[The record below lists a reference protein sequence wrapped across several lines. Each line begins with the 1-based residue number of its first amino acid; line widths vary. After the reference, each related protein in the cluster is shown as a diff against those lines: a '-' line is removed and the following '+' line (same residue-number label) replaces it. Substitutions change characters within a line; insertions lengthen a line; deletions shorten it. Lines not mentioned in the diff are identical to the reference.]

1 MTDIHPRTLPDGP
14 VIFDCDGTLVS
25 TEGAWDKAY
34 ENLFIRHHRELDR
47 SDRHRLV
54 GLTRIDLGYELAR
67 LLDLPGQHTAL
78 GDEVIALVT
87 SNHGQGVT
95 AMPGAADMITDLA
108 GRRLL
113 GVASNTLRDIVEQY
127 LVQLGFADLVAVI
140 VGSDNVAAP
149 KPAPDV
155 YRYACEELGADP
167 RTAIAVEDSALGAQA
182 ARDAGLY
189 VIGVPSQPDMP
200 LPAAHL
206 VFPSLTDPR
215 LRNMLLFPPAARRT
229 A

>member
-1 MTDIHPRTLPDGP
+1 MTDLRPRTIPDGP

-34 ENLFIRHHRELDR
+34 AALFARHHRELAR
-47 SDRHRLV
+47 PDRHRLV
-54 GLTRIDLGYELAR
+54 GLTRVALGHELAR
-67 LLDLPGQHTAL
+67 LLNRPGQHTEL

-95 AMPGAADMITDLA
+95 AMPGVADLLPRLAA
-108 GRRLL
+108 RRLL

-127 LVQLGFADLVAVI
+127 LIQLGFAELFTVI
-140 VGSDNVAAP
+140 AGSDDVAAP
-149 KPAPDV
+149 KPAPDL
-155 YRYACEELGADP
+155 YRYACQQLGAEP
-167 RTAIAVEDSALGAQA
+167 HTAIAIEDSALGAQA
-182 ARDAGLY
+182 ARTAGLY
-189 VIGVPSQPDMP
+189 VIGVPSQRDMA
-200 LPAAHL
+200 LPAAHT

-215 LRNMLLFPPAARRT
+215 LRNILQFPSAAGRI

>member
-1 MTDIHPRTLPDGP
+1 MTELHPRTIPDGP

-34 ENLFIRHHRELDR
+34 ATLFTRHQRKLAR
-47 SDRHRLV
+47 TDRHRLV
-54 GLTRIDLGYELAR
+54 GLTRIDLGHELAR

-95 AMPGAADMITDLA
+95 AMPGVTDLLAGLA

-113 GVASNTLRDIVEQY
+113 GVASNTLRGIVEQY
-127 LVQLGFADLVAVI
+127 LIQLGLADLFAVI
-140 VGSDNVAAP
+140 AGSDNVAAP

-155 YRYACEELGADP
+155 YRYACEQLGADP

-182 ARDAGLY
+182 ARAAGLY

-200 LPAAHL
+200 LPAAHME
-206 VFPSLTDPR
+206 FPTLADPR
-215 LRNMLLFPPAARRT
+215 LRNMLLFPSDARRT

>member
-1 MTDIHPRTLPDGP
+1 MTDLRPRAIPDGP
-14 VIFDCDGTLVS
+14 VVFDCDGTLVS
-25 TEGAWDKAY
+25 TEGSWDKAY
-34 ENLFIRHHRELDR
+34 AALFTCHQRELARTDR
-47 SDRHRLV
+47 QRLV
-54 GLTRIDLGYELAR
+54 GLTRIDLGVELAR
-67 LLDLPGQHTAL
+67 LLNLPGQQTEL

-95 AMPGAADMITDLA
+95 AMPGATNLVNDLA
-108 GRRLL
+108 GRRPL

-127 LVQLGFADLVAVI
+127 LIQLGLADLFTVI

-155 YRYACEELGADP
+155 DRYACEQLGTDP
-167 RTAIAVEDSALGAQA
+167 RIAVAVEDSALGAQA
-182 ARDAGLY
+182 AHDAGLY
-189 VIGVPSQPDMP
+189 VIGIPSQPDMP
-200 LPAAHL
+200 LPAANV

-215 LRNMLLFPPAARRT
+215 LRNMLLFPAGARRS